1 MDIGNERKS
10 LQNVGE
16 KIKRIVKIIFVV
28 VCGCMTYKCY
38 LHNLIKVINDDL
50 ITMQF
55 LVKNCSARISSMF
68 YKSTDPN

>member
-16 KIKRIVKIIFVV
+16 QIKRIVKIIFVV

-38 LHNLIKVINDDL
+38 LHNLIKVINDD
-50 ITMQF
+50 
-55 LVKNCSARISSMF
+55 NH
-68 YKSTDPN
+68 N